1 MMLQETLLST
11 YAQHPRPSTRF
22 VSLRTRNI
30 GAGNHALAWNFLNMQ
45 LLTPAVLLPLLT
57 TARKHTVEYLDAWIE
72 RTQMNGGIVPSNIG
86 LDGTIG
92 GECDGKWWGGVYG
105 WGFSCVD
112 IHDLPT
118 DTPALELEKQGKATR
133 VWRGLGQSYG
143 FVCPGGFANGLLLTG
158 DQKYELST
166 THMSYLDLAQ
176 GEVTDYRTVP
186 VRIGMWTCGGT
197 ASI

>member
-1 MMLQETLLST
+1 
-11 YAQHPRPSTRF
+11 
-22 VSLRTRNI
+22 
-30 GAGNHALAWNFLNMQ
+30 
-45 LLTPAVLLPLLT
+45 
-57 TARKHTVEYLDAWIE
+57 
-72 RTQMNGGIVPSNIG
+72 MNGGVVPSNIG

-112 IHDLPT
+112 IHNLPT

-158 DQKYELST
+158 DQKYDISHDAPRCRLLTVDTGSFARR
-166 THMSYLDLAQ
+166 YVDVWRNCLDTVA
-176 GEVTDYRTVP
+176 GNSRTINGKVMYP
-186 VRIGMWTCGGT
+186 CLLLNT
-197 ASI
+197 